1 MPDYQQG
8 KIYTIRCR
16 IDDSM
21 IYVGSTTQSLAKRW
35 DGHKVKSRKEGMLN
49 RLIYKKVNNEWKNWY
64 IELYEL
70 YPCSCKEEL
79 CRKEGEII
87 RLIGNLNTQL
97 PCRTQE
103 EQKEKKAE
111 DFKKWNE
118 NNKEH
123 RLIYSKEYGKK
134 YYDENKNKLLEQYK
148 KYRDENKDKEKER
161 QRKKYQDNKEIITCV
176 CGCNSTKHNLNRHL
190 KSKRHIDLMAV
201 QALPQPV
208 QVQDALQVQQVSP
221 SSL

>member
-1 MPDYQQG
+1 MECIIKRIKANMPNYQQG

-16 IDDSM
+16 TDDTL

-87 RLIGNLNTQL
+87 RLIGNLNVRIEG
-97 PCRTQE
+97 RTDKEYRE
-103 EQKEKKAE
+103 ENKDKKKEYDKIYS
-111 DFKKWNE
+111 E
-118 NNKEH
+118 NNKDK
-123 RLIYSKEYGKK
+123 ISKQKKEY
-134 YYDENKNKLLEQYK
+134 N
-148 KYRDENKDKEKER
+148 DENKDKLKEYYEKN
-161 QRKKYQDNKEIITCV
+161 KYKMYENITCV
-176 CGCNSTKHNLNRHL
+176 CGCNLTKNNLNKHL
-190 KSKRHIDLMAV
+190 KTQKHTDLMAL
-201 QALPQPV
+201 QALPQQL
-208 QVQDALQVQQVSP
+208 QVQDE
-221 SSL
+221 